1 MLANRPACPP
11 HRQAGFGVRAV
22 LDAANGIKARTG
34 LTTVM
39 GSTPMHRIGRAI
51 AVLLSLLTHA
61 AGAAEPALVLERS
74 IRLPDVRGRID
85 HMAIDLDRRRLI
97 VAELGNGSVDVVD
110 IDDGRVVKRITGQPE
125 PQGVAYAAR
134 GNVILVAN
142 AGDGSVRLFT
152 ADDLAQLGTVALGG
166 DADNIRIDPRTGLAV
181 VGYGNGGL
189 AVIDPVTRRLLANV
203 KLPVHPEGFQID
215 PATGHGFVNLP
226 ETRQIAAVDLNAR
239 TVIAYW
245 RPTGW
250 SANFPMALGHNG
262 PLVTVFRSPPNLV
275 VLDPRNGTVVQSLP
289 VCGDADDVF
298 VDEKRQRL
306 YVSCGSG
313 KIAVMGRDT
322 SGWIRLASIKTAS
335 GARTSLFVPELDRLF
350 VAERAGSLGPDAAI
364 RIYRPS
370 SVRPTGD

>member
-1 MLANRPACPP
+1 VPDTVN
-11 HRQAGFGVRAV
+11 GFKTWAE
-22 LDAANGIKARTG
+22 
-34 LTTVM
+34 LTTAM
-39 GSTPMHRIGRAI
+39 GSTPMPRMGHAI
-51 AVLLSLLTHA
+51 AVLLSLLTHV
-61 AGAAEPALVLERS
+61 AGAAEPPLVLERS

-85 HMAIDLDRRRLI
+85 HMAIDLGRNRFI

-110 IDDGRVVKRITGQPE
+110 IDDGRVVKRITNLPE

-142 AGDGSVRLFT
+142 AGDGSVRFFG
-152 ADDLAQLGTVALGG
+152 ADDLTPLGTVALGG

-189 AVIDPVTRRLLANV
+189 AVIDPVARRRLAVV

-215 PATGHGFVNLP
+215 PATGHAFVNLP
-226 ETRQIAAVDLNAR
+226 ETRQIAAVDLDAR

-245 RPTGW
+245 RLTRW
-250 SANFPMALGHNG
+250 SANFPMVLAHNG
-262 PLVTVFRSPPNLV
+262 QLVTVFRSPPNLV
-275 VLDPRNGTVVQSLP
+275 VLDPRNGAVIQNLP

-313 KIAVMGRDT
+313 EVAVMGHDA
-322 SGWIRLASIKTAS
+322 SGWVRLASIKTAS

-350 VAERAGSLGPDAAI
+350 VAERSGSAGPDAAI

-370 SVRPTGD
+370 DVRPAGD